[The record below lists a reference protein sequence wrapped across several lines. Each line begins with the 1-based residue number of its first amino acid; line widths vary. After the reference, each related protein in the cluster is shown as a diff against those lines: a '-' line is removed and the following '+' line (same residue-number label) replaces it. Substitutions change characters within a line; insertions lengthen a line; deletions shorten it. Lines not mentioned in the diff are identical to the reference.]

1 MEGFRNRTT
10 NNIWKYDQSVPA
22 GLAMDRKDVLLISQ
36 KVGLDE
42 DGVWR
47 QLEAFTEKYPAGVMT
62 KREFVEYC
70 LEKDDTAEESLSEA
84 LFKIFDK
91 DSSGSMDFSEYIMAS
106 RASKVFK
113 LCH

>member
-1 MEGFRNRTT
+1 
-10 NNIWKYDQSVPA
+10 
-22 GLAMDRKDVLLISQ
+22 MDRKDVLLISQ